1 MIEYTQDNIKLV
13 KDVLCEAGKIVAA
26 GGGSIRIAPEKKG
39 ESHGRGGH
47 VLDFYLHHSHRR
59 GLLSGNDDTDILAA
73 QRTHRKDKE

>member
-26 GGGSIRIAPEKKG
+26 GGGSIQIAKKG
-39 ESHGRGGH
+39 EIHGRGGH